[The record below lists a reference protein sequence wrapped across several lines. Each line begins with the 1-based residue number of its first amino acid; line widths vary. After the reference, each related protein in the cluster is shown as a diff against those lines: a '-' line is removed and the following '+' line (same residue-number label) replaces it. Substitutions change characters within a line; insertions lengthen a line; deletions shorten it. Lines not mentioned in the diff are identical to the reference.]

1 MMGRKSILVV
11 DDSPQNIQAITSLLK
26 AQYVVKAA
34 TNGDRAIAMAASP
47 DAPDLIL
54 LDVVMPGMDGYEV
67 CRRLKANA
75 TTSDIPVIFLTSITE
90 VQSEAKGFQ
99 EGAVDYIHKPFDPT
113 IVRARINTQLA
124 LRDAVNELRQRT
136 DDLTKALEQQTA
148 IAELL
153 KVISRSTFDLQT
165 VLDSLVA
172 SATRLC
178 EAECG
183 FIYRREA
190 ETYHLAASHGCS
202 DQHLQFMKEHL
213 IALGRGTLI
222 GRTAL
227 EGQAVHIPDMLADPE
242 YNWSE
247 SIKRSGQRTLLCVPL
262 LREGTPI
269 GVMAMSRQ
277 TVRPFSDKQIKLV
290 MTFADQTVIAIE
302 NVRLFTEVQARTKE
316 LARSVEELRA
326 LGEVSHAVNSTLDV
340 ETVLTTIVAKAVQLS
355 GTQAGAIYTFDK
367 SIEKFQ
373 LRATHGM
380 DEALVAA
387 IRDRGIRADET
398 AVGKAAEERTPVQIL
413 DVLKEPS
420 LVLDVILRAGYRAVL
435 VVPLLHSEQIV
446 GALVVRRQEPG
457 EFPKNT
463 IDLLKTFADQSVLA
477 IQNARLFREIEDKS
491 RQLAEA
497 SQHKSQ
503 FLANMS
509 HELRTP
515 LNAILGYTELMTDG
529 IYGEPSEKMLGVLKR
544 LEANGK
550 HLLGV
555 INDVLDLSKI
565 EAGQLALSVSE
576 YSLAELVQ
584 SVYGAVEPLARQKN
598 LTLITKIPNDPP
610 VGHGD
615 ERRLT
620 QVLLNLVG
628 NAIKFTEQG
637 EVAIE
642 VSCSSDAFHL
652 AVRDSGPG
660 IAFVN
665 QSKIFEEFQQ
675 GDNTSTR
682 QKGGTGLGLAISKRI
697 VEMHGGRILL
707 DSELGKGSTFTIE
720 IPITVLHGTVTK

>member
-1 MMGRKSILVV
+1 MMARKSILVV

-26 AQYVVKAA
+26 AEYVVKAA
-34 TNGDRAIAMAASP
+34 TNGDRAIAMAAGP

-75 TTSDIPVIFLTSITE
+75 TTSDIPIIFLTSITE

-124 LRDAVNELRQRT
+124 LRDAVKELRQRT

-148 IAELL
+148 IADLL

-183 FIYRREA
+183 FIYRRDG
-190 ETYHLAASHGCS
+190 ETYQLAASHGYS
-202 DQHLQFMKEHL
+202 DQYLQFVEEHP

-227 EGQAVHIPDMLADPE
+227 EGQAVHIPDVLADPE

-247 SIKRSGQRTLLCVPL
+247 SIKRGGQRTLLGVPL

-269 GVMAMSRQ
+269 GVMAISRL

-290 MTFADQTVIAIE
+290 TTFADQTVIAIE
-302 NVRLFTEVQARTKE
+302 NVRLFTEVQARTEE

-367 SIEKFQ
+367 SIREFQ

-398 AVGKAAEERTPVQIL
+398 AVGKAAEERMPVQIL
-413 DVLKEPS
+413 DVPKEPS

-457 EFPKNT
+457 EFPKST
-463 IDLLKTFADQSVLA
+463 IDLLKTFYIDLEKRVRSDHPLRA
-477 IQNARLFREIEDKS
+477 IRGLVN
-491 RQLAEA
+491 EA
-497 SQHKSQ
+497 
-503 FLANMS
+503 LVALE
-509 HELRTP
+509 HEFSALYAPIGRPSIPPEKLLRTK
-515 LNAILGYTELMTDG
+515 LG
-529 IYGEPSEKMLGVLKR
+529 
-544 LEANGK
+544 N
-550 HLLGV
+550 LL
-555 INDVLDLSKI
+555 S
-565 EAGQLALSVSE
+565 
-576 YSLAELVQ
+576 
-584 SVYGAVEPLARQKN
+584 
-598 LTLITKIPNDPP
+598 TIPNKCCYAR
-610 VGHGD
+610 VG
-615 ERRLT
+615 
-620 QVLLNLVG
+620 
-628 NAIKFTEQG
+628 
-637 EVAIE
+637 
-642 VSCSSDAFHL
+642 
-652 AVRDSGPG
+652 
-660 IAFVN
+660 
-665 QSKIFEEFQQ
+665 
-675 GDNTSTR
+675 
-682 QKGGTGLGLAISKRI
+682 
-697 VEMHGGRILL
+697 
-707 DSELGKGSTFTIE
+707 GK
-720 IPITVLHGTVTK
+720 